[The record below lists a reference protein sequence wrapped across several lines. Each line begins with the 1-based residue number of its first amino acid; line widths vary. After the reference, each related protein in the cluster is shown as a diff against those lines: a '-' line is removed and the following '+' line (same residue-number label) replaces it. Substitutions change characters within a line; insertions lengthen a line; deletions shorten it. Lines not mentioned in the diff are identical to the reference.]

1 MSKTAF
7 VFPGQGSQYPGMG
20 RELAANFPQARELF
34 EQAGDCLGFNL
45 ARLCFEGPESDLQLT
60 ANTQPAILTVSV
72 AAQRVVFA
80 ETGMAPD
87 LVAGHSLGEYSALVC
102 AGALSFEDAVLAVR
116 QRGQFMQ
123 AAVPVGVGTMAA
135 IIGLDRSTLE
145 EVCQQ
150 AAEGDVVAPANY
162 NSPGQVVIAGHVAA
176 VERAMA
182 LARER
187 GAKRALPLPVSAPF
201 HCSLM
206 QPAALRLAEVLAPLS
221 IGSMQVPVVS
231 NVEAVAYDDG
241 SRVRDLLVSQVSSPV
256 RWEESVEHMSAC
268 GVERFVEIGP
278 GKVLSGLVK
287 RIAQGVVLANVQEP
301 ADLKEL

>member
-20 RELAANFPQARELF
+20 RELAGNFPQAREVF
-34 EQAGDCLGFNL
+34 EQANNCLGFDL

-60 ANTQPAILTVSV
+60 ANTQPAILAVSV

-80 ETGMAPD
+80 ETGLVPD

-102 AGALSFEDAVLAVR
+102 AEALSFEDAVLAVR
-116 QRGQFMQ
+116 QRGQLMQ
-123 AAVPVGVGTMAA
+123 EAVPVGVGTMAA
-135 IIGLDRSTLE
+135 IMGLDRCALE

-176 VERAMA
+176 VERAMK

-201 HCSLM
+201 HCRLM
-206 QPAALRLAEVLAPLS
+206 QPAALRLAEVLAPLN
-221 IGSMQVPVVS
+221 IGAMQVPVVS

-241 SRVRDLLVSQVSSPV
+241 SRVRDLLVAQVSSPV
-256 RWEESVEHMSAC
+256 RWQESVEHMAAR
-268 GVERFVEIGP
+268 GIGRFVEIGP
-278 GKVLSGLVK
+278 GKVLGGLIK
-287 RIAQGVVLANVQEP
+287 RISKGVVLANVQEP